1 MKRPAFDPNRA
12 RGDTFAGG
20 LFDST
25 PVRRTVVPRGV
36 TGTEPTIENLATSE
50 SAALLAATSSNA
62 TDSQLTSVVSHVAR
76 SELNAPH
83 EFSVTE
89 FSNLIT
95 RALEEGMRGN
105 FRVQGEIANLS
116 KRGHWY
122 FSIKDAGA
130 LLSCVMW
137 TSEAARVGFDVR
149 EGDAVVVTGKIGHF
163 SAQGRT
169 QLYVSK
175 LEPQGVGALELRFQ
189 ALVAQLRNLGY
200 FRDERKKPLPA
211 FARCVAVV
219 TSATGAALQD
229 VLTTAKQRCP
239 AVRFI
244 VVDVR
249 VQGDGAAAEVAR
261 ALRALDARR
270 TQLGIDA
277 VIVTRG
283 GGSREDLWAFNE
295 RVVADAAFDMHVPLI
310 AAIGHEVDTSVIEL
324 VADRR
329 ASTPTQAVMVL
340 LPDMAAMVERAER
353 IGRELRSTMRWSI
366 SQRRERLSSLQK
378 HPALASP
385 ALRLARAREVLAAL
399 HSRKLAAH
407 ARWLTASRRELEQLG
422 ARLLAQTPAA
432 RAAGARATLA
442 VLRPRMHRALTQLL
456 STRRLALDTL
466 AHRLHCAGPESTLQR
481 GYSIVTDASGTLIR
495 SVHALSTGATI
506 ALQLSDGSARAT
518 INKVSPHSGNS
529 AEIPL
534 REETHDG

>member
-1 MKRPAFDPNRA
+1 M
-12 RGDTFAGG
+12 
-20 LFDST
+20 
-25 PVRRTVVPRGV
+25 
-36 TGTEPTIENLATSE
+36 
-50 SAALLAATSSNA
+50 
-62 TDSQLTSVVSHVAR
+62 
-76 SELNAPH
+76 
-83 EFSVTE
+83 
-89 FSNLIT
+89 IT

-137 TSEAARVGFDVR
+137 TSDASRVGFEPR
-149 EGDAVVVTGKIGHF
+149 EGDAVVVTGKISHF
-163 SAQGRT
+163 PAQGRT

-200 FRDERKKPLPA
+200 FGDERKKPLPP

-219 TSATGAALQD
+219 TSAAGAALQD
-229 VLTTAKQRCP
+229 VLATAKQRCP
-239 AVRFI
+239 AVKFI
-244 VVDVR
+244 VVNIR

-270 TQLGIDA
+270 TELGIDA

-340 LPDMAAMVERAER
+340 LPDMAAMAERAER

-366 SQRRERLSSLQK
+366 SQRREHLSSLQK

-385 ALRLARAREVLAAL
+385 ALQLARAREALAAL
-399 HSRKLAAH
+399 HLRRVAAH
-407 ARWLTASRRELEQLG
+407 TRELTAARRALEQLG
-422 ARLLAQTPAA
+422 ARLLMQTPAA
-432 RAAGARATLA
+432 RAASARASLS
-442 VLRPRMHRALTQLL
+442 VLRPRLHRALLQGLGART
-456 STRRLALDTL
+456 LALDTL
-466 AHRLHCAGPESTLQR
+466 AHRLHCAGPEITLAR
-481 GYSIVTDASGTLIR
+481 GYSIVTDAQGTLVR
-495 SVHALSTGATI
+495 SVHALHTGGVI
-506 ALQLSDGSARAT
+506 AVQFADGNARAT
-518 INKVSPHSGNS
+518 IDTVLPTQV
-529 AEIPL
+529 
-534 REETHDG
+534 ETNIESNA